1 MTNAHHNA
9 LSLAVAV
16 AISSSLV
23 GPQVLADRRLLT
35 KSVDVTG
42 NGHVEFTQ
50 SEVIVLRTI
59 GHDEQ
64 PIPKS
69 FTTIYPYQPQESE
82 DYVHPCLSLTRVLS
96 GIGSGVYSVD
106 QFETDENNV
115 AQKYTK
121 VLEVGD
127 EGVFRFTHNLEEKK
141 LVIEVRG
148 GMTDQDSVK
157 AVRDQLGSLQSLEP
171 LTKIASP
178 IQLAFLLE
186 GADDREGSLGKSD
199 HYVALATVEVEKVEV
214 NGRTFMGLIAS
225 GDRPPEVQSMG
236 QSLFVNDDVLLTAAA
251 SAYIQVH
258 VLGENLQQQ
267 ALNELLAHNKPVGY
281 VVHVEEDTQAY
292 PVPENYPILEV
303 TEATGD
309 TIVFRGQKQNPADV
323 TFVKALSDIWKREF
337 NNNAPPPEATAQV
350 KKDRIESYRYIIRSK
365 QMALLE
371 ELAAQHNYGPD
382 NAGQTTFEYDGKLSM
397 LAYYEYLQQALTSA
411 TLDGADEFELTI
423 PHLRFASS
431 FITPTWIH
439 LQLAEYFGFKPVL
452 RNLLTNRHFVQNLH
466 QVIPIVTKTFSD
478 TFSKDKSFTSKV
490 VADLTGKLLEIESLR
505 EKLQHK
511 EAGLTGI
518 SRSSDRATAAAI
530 ANNRQTLTVKRTPGP
545 VKQPRDAGSKAPYI
559 DNTERLAESDIGD
572 SDDSPPPAKQARLTS
587 IRTHGTNLA
596 VATTEK
602 PEIAAAI
609 KARYATI
616 ASYLNIQDFDSN
628 DDINNQEKH
637 LLQKIK
643 ALDDQKKQLIRE
655 QESLF
660 QKPQTVDVELN
671 AENAHARAKKGALAA
686 VLGIEPGDG
695 SIPEDDVLE
704 KMVYTRLF
712 RLAELEEELADFKT
726 PGHPKIRPEVIKTL
740 NAVLKVL
747 RQSVSNRN
755 EDLHIQRW
763 DISDHM
769 RAYIRDARE
778 YAEFVAYRILEDV
791 EAELSINLNEEDN
804 KTTRLTRILK
814 ILNNAD
820 LSDNTLAEILD
831 ELDGT
836 LWAYESRALDW
847 DDLIRIKLH
856 AYLHHKFEDS
866 DPDNP
871 TGKQQLDLLK
881 EVEAILRIPW
891 EEEKDLAA
899 RLAWVREVL
908 DKDLTSEYMMEEID
922 DTLWQKDSEALNPR
936 ELVVKKLSAI
946 LTYKTKDSCLD
957 KQARDQQASMLD
969 AIEFKLSIN
978 PHENLAAKE
987 RGKAFTTK
995 LASDLKVAF
1004 AEDDNLPA
1012 RKDALRGKIQAL
1024 MDELHEACDDEAVR
1038 RARNNEV
1045 AHQLNIEDYK
1055 EDATI
1060 DDQNS
1065 LIETTLQ
1072 QLDEDVFNADQPDIN
1087 ERIADIENELDRQ
1100 MARLG
1105 PKPRFVL
1112 DRELATARRA
1122 LKEAESDLTG
1132 VYKQL
1137 NMLCGKRAAFAGNR
1151 ADLQH
1156 TSEDD
1161 NRVLNQ
1167 AIKGLDE
1174 SDIPGEA
1181 QGELPLARKNYNQV
1195 TEFLREHDR
1204 KSRDVA
1210 NVKQDPEH
1218 EALLEAAEEA
1228 MGLTPDS
1235 TDTCQDRVDA
1245 LRNRQ
1250 LKLGGNDG
1258 TGGKIG
1264 QLVQE
1269 RDYLEAQIETR
1280 KADIES
1286 MKKALKTAETAVEN
1300 DGGPFQY
1307 TPEQA
1312 RVRAVIDDFTQHNA
1326 LKQQALEAALGL
1338 AELAVKSDNEISWI
1352 TTFDFDDELATV
1364 HLRMLVGDNLSFN
1377 QASRIVEVFKSLK
1390 TSFPDPPFWSEEDQ
1404 PVNIMAQIYML
1415 VCVTRSQL
1423 GKGAQQYDDEVNG
1436 MGQRAIHYVEH
1447 IPGDLKDFSQYLAAH
1462 SANCNKIITLLRE
1475 GLISK
1480 VELENYVKAVRSADM
1495 GAARG
1500 FHRAAEFEFFL
1511 YYRHRVN
1518 LPLFNTIVHML
1529 SDKGAEEFM
1538 QSVFTPVTVTRTG
1551 PAGIKESVDGMKEY
1565 AAAVIANY
1573 VLDDIAFDNGRRTA
1587 AFLTNVQD
1595 TLTPYANAAGL
1606 SETELIK
1613 AIHGTLMQAHG
1624 AAVEYQLNNYWGKP
1638 SAFLVQAVTWYYSS
1652 FKPLLV
1658 THTTVQAA
1666 EQSLLNM
1673 SFLYLLDL
1681 TNRGDYL
1688 HRMLIPFQH
1697 WLERVGVDSDRTV
1710 QYAYHSG
1717 IEKVSEVGG
1726 LAMPLG
1732 KAASSVILLKT
1743 GSILFARQ
1751 YNANPQMYRSMSRL
1765 LPEIV
1770 KSMGSGQRIQLPQ
1783 LHRVTPQVVKTLA
1796 STAGLVLG
1804 PAATLGIHVQGL
1816 LPGFTHAQTFE
1827 VVKSMSTGPGI
1838 QVPLLPRVTPQK
1850 VKTLASATAGLVLGP
1865 VATVGAYAYG
1875 LISGFTYGQTF
1886 GFALAS
1892 SLTFDFFMNDNKML
1906 TQWLGGPLGRSLD
1919 RINRWLGVG
1928 ETDDEYIKRSAI
1940 APPQRFN
1947 ENDEAYAKRV
1957 KANNALYGWTRH
1969 ENYLQFRERRDRT
1982 MKLFEN
1988 GWEKYFRENVPKWS
2002 FSHAES
2008 IPYSYTLGAFY
2019 ELRQGDDPK
2028 IQGHDKSNAPNQNLY
2043 L

>member
-50 SEVIVLRTI
+50 SEVIVLPTI

-82 DYVHPCLSLTRVLS
+82 DYVHPCLSLTTVLS

-141 LVIEVRG
+141 LVIEVRA
-148 GMTDQDSVK
+148 GMTDQDSVR
-157 AVRDQLGSLQSLEP
+157 AVRNQLGGLRSLEP

-186 GADDREGSLGKSD
+186 GADDREGSLGTSD
-199 HYVALATVEVEKVEV
+199 HYVALATIEVEKVEV

-225 GDRPPEVQSMG
+225 SDRPPELQSMG

-258 VLGENLQQQ
+258 ILGENLQQQ

-530 ANNRQTLTVKRTPGP
+530 
-545 VKQPRDAGSKAPYI
+545 
-559 DNTERLAESDIGD
+559 
-572 SDDSPPPAKQARLTS
+572 
-587 IRTHGTNLA
+587 
-596 VATTEK
+596 
-602 PEIAAAI
+602 

-671 AENAHARAKKGALAA
+671 TENAHARAKKGALAA

-712 RLAELEEELADFKT
+712 RLAELEEELADIKT

-747 RQSVSNRN
+747 RQSQNNRN
-755 EDLHIQRW
+755 EDLYQQRW
-763 DISDHM
+763 YISDNM
-769 RAYIRDARE
+769 RAFIRDARE

-791 EAELSINLNEEDN
+791 EAELSINLNGEDN

-871 TGKQQLDLLK
+871 TGKQQINLLK

-908 DKDLTSEYMMEEID
+908 DKDLTSEYTMEEID
-922 DTLWQKDSEALNPR
+922 EALWQKDSEALNER
-936 ELVVKKLSAI
+936 ELVLKKLSAI

-1072 QLDEDVFNADQPDIN
+1072 QLDEEVFNADQPDIN

-1105 PKPRFVL
+1105 PKPRFAL
-1112 DRELATARRA
+1112 DRELANVRRA
-1122 LKEAESDLTG
+1122 LKEDESELTG
-1132 VYKQL
+1132 LYKQL
-1137 NMLCGKRAAFAGNR
+1137 NMLRGKPVAFAGNR

-1174 SDIPGEA
+1174 SDITEGT
-1181 QGELPLARKNYNQV
+1181 QGELPLARKNYNHV

-1204 KSRDVA
+1204 KSKDVA

-1269 RDYLEAQIETR
+1269 RDHLEAQIETR
-1280 KADIES
+1280 KAEIES

-1300 DGGPFQY
+1300 DGGPFQF

-1312 RVRAVIDDFTQHNA
+1312 SVRTAIDDFTQHNA

-1338 AELAVKSDNEISWI
+1338 AELAVESDNEIPWI
-1352 TTFDFDDELATV
+1352 STFDFDDELAPV

-1390 TSFPDPPFWSEEDQ
+1390 TSFPDPPFWSEEDR
-1404 PVNIMAQIYML
+1404 PLNIVEQIHAL
-1415 VCVTRSQL
+1415 VYVVRNQL
-1423 GKGAQQYDDEVNG
+1423 GKGAQEYDDEVLG

-1462 SANCNKIITLLRE
+1462 SANCNKVITLLRE

-1480 VELENYVKAVRSADM
+1480 VELENYVKAVRSIDM
-1495 GAARG
+1495 EAGRG
-1500 FHRAAEFEFFL
+1500 FEGFQRVAEFEFFL

-1518 LPLFNTIVHML
+1518 LPLFNSIVHML

-1538 QSVFTPVTVTRTG
+1538 QSVLTPVTVTRTA
-1551 PAGIKESVDGMKEY
+1551 PTGIKESVDGMKEY

-1613 AIHGTLMQAHG
+1613 AIHGTLKEAHA
-1624 AAVEYQLNNYWGKP
+1624 AAVEYQLNKYWGKP

-1732 KAASSVILLKT
+1732 KAASSVILLRT
-1743 GSILFARQ
+1743 GSMLFARQ
-1751 YNANPQMYRSMSRL
+1751 YNANPQMYRSISRL
-1765 LPEIV
+1765 LPEMV
-1770 KSMGSGQRIQLPQ
+1770 KSMSSGQRIQLPQ
-1783 LHRVTPQVVKTLA
+1783 LHRVTPQAVKTLA

-1804 PAATLGIHVQGL
+1804 PAATLGMQAHGL
-1816 LPGFTHAQTFE
+1816 LSRFTHAQTFE
-1827 VVKSMSTGPGI
+1827 IIKSMITEPGI

-1892 SLTFDFFMNDNKML
+1892 SLTFDFFMNDNKIL

-1919 RINRWLGVG
+1919 RINRWLSVG

-1940 APPQRFN
+1940 ASPQRFN

-2028 IQGHDKSNAPNQNLY
+2028 IQGHDKSNAPQSKSLSVTMSH
-2043 L
+2043 